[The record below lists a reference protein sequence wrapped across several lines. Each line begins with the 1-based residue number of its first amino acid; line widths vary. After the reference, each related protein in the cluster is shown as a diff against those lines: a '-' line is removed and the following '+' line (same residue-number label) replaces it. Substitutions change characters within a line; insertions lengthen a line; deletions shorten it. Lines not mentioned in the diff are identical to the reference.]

1 MTLPTHKQLMLDEI
15 AASKA
20 LSSEHIASE
29 LAQALKLREA
39 GFSTQAFL
47 HLWIVTEVAVKELMC
62 IYKYTKDTHE
72 ALKKLQPEL
81 KRSLQPHLNAPS
93 KKVANE
99 QAMTLTAKA
108 LPSLVSSFHSVFK
121 SAAQTNCR
129 HLDMAVIK
137 SVFAVLKQAIDE
149 IRLDYLLA
157 TKFKA
162 IPEGVDLKDKTTVR
176 NWRNKLVHTNG
187 HVDDKTLAQLLPIF
201 DYFFS
206 LLQQLSTL
214 SVASQQ
220 PDLNEEVAQ

>member
-1 MTLPTHKQLMLDEI
+1 
-15 AASKA
+15 
-20 LSSEHIASE
+20 
-29 LAQALKLREA
+29 
-39 GFSTQAFL
+39 
-47 HLWIVTEVAVKELMC
+47 MC

-157 TKFKA
+157 TKFKKQYLRELTSKIKPLCVIGA
-162 IPEGVDLKDKTTVR
+162 TNWCTPMVTWMTRHLR
-176 NWRNKLVHTNG
+176 NCYRFLTIFSAYCNSSVHC
-187 HVDDKTLAQLLPIF
+187 P
-201 DYFFS
+201 
-206 LLQQLSTL
+206 
-214 SVASQQ
+214 
-220 PDLNEEVAQ
+220 